1 MKYPKVNTIQLIKEI
16 LKKEGIEVSPVLI
29 ECIKEEVN
37 QYQKLTVEDIPPY
50 PKEILSA
57 STYDEKGKK
66 EGIII
71 LFENPF
77 RYIEI
82 VDEKGEKV
90 SADDLKMIEIVDRL
104 GLWINKND
112 SFDVELVL
120 IDNHTFSEIKRIP
133 IEEIFIDYPIF

>member
-1 MKYPKVNTIQLIKEI
+1 MTGK
-16 LKKEGIEVSPVLI
+16 PVIYEDDDFEDFNLP
-29 ECIKEEVN
+29 
-37 QYQKLTVEDIPPY
+37 EDIPLI
-50 PKEILSA
+50 K
-57 STYDEKGKK
+57 
-66 EGIII
+66 